1 MLEEKLE
8 LEPSELLW
16 WLTADRGVKA
26 LLEIREPQ
34 EGARRLLLA
43 AVVKATLAGRSENLI
58 QLLIWLRESPLFQG
72 LSVYL
77 NSAQTSRQGN
87 LEELL
92 KDLIKLL
99 TLMMTMV
106 PSDSAGTVSLL
117 ALVIETRLVPALN
130 LQKLKPQL
138 GKLKEM
144 VEESTRRKDE
154 NDNPLTSV
162 ADVDEVQP
170 PDDFRQI
177 SIFPTTADL
186 NNFKPFLR
194 KNLVNGNYK
203 DLDTYLDI
211 QFRLLREDFVKPLR
225 DGIRTFK
232 DAQALS
238 QGSKKVFSKDIKIYH
253 DVRIL
258 FPQLTPQVAILFPTN
273 IQFCDM
279 LLCSHVQGVTHQVQ
293 FSLEGFGS
301 IRWESS
307 RRLIFGSL
315 VCFSSDG
322 FQTLLFATI
331 AGRDVQKLGFGKIDV
346 FFHGNSDAQL
356 ALENVYTMVESSTYF
371 EVSKYIT
378 NVCLGYICL
387 QTSC

>member
-1 MLEEKLE
+1 MDPCRGKLPHGLRVARGRGKPGEGQARRGDYQGGRGRGVGRGDGGSGCAGRGSRGKGHSVHVVTATERGVIGKQNNPVGFRLLEEKLE

-43 AVVKATLAGRSENLI
+43 AVVKASSAGRSENLI

-117 ALVIETRLVPALN
+117 TLVIESRLVPALN

-138 GKLKEM
+138 ENLKEM

-162 ADVDEVQP
+162 ADADEVQP

-211 QFRLLREDFVKPLR
+211 QFRLLREDFVRPLR

-258 FPQLTPQVAILFPTN
+258 FPQLTPQVAILSLIN

-279 LLCSHVQGVTHQVQ
+279 LLCPGGDAPGSVQP
-293 FSLEGFGS
+293 
-301 IRWESS
+301 
-307 RRLIFGSL
+307 
-315 VCFSSDG
+315 
-322 FQTLLFATI
+322 
-331 AGRDVQKLGFGKIDV
+331 
-346 FFHGNSDAQL
+346 
-356 ALENVYTMVESSTYF
+356 
-371 EVSKYIT
+371 
-378 NVCLGYICL
+378 
-387 QTSC
+387 